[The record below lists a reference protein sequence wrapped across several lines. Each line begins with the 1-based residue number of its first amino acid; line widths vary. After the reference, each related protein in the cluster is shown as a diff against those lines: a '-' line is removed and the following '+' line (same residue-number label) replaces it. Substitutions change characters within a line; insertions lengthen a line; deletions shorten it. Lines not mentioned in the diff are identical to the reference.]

1 MVGTFNGLILID
13 NYDSVEVS
21 GADLDRAIGAE
32 QTSSSTAEFFKKLFL
47 GVCDLTRLIW
57 YQATCLIGSL
67 TCCTCSLPVSLHL

>member
-47 GVCDLTRLIW
+47 GVCDLTRLNLFGIKIRV
-57 YQATCLIGSL
+57 LLVLLLDGSL
-67 TCCTCSLPVSLHL
+67 S